1 MTHPLDEQGL
11 LRALDPHGMMALTL
25 DFPAQCQR
33 AIDLAREQSLPALPR
48 EPRLVVISGMG
59 GSGIGGDYLRVLL
72 EAEGSLPALVV
83 RDYHLP
89 HCVDEHTLLFA
100 ISYSGN
106 TEETLAC
113 YREARERKAMIVA
126 LSSGGELQA
135 LAQRDGV
142 PHLQVPGGQP
152 PRTALGYLFLPMMVL
167 CERWK
172 LLPNME
178 QARTR
183 TLQRLVQGRDHWGVN
198 SPYEQNPA
206 KQLAQALHGR
216 IPILYGSGDYRAI
229 IATRWKG
236 QINENAK
243 QHAFA
248 NTFPELNHNEI
259 LGWVGATQQANNF
272 SVVVLRDPD
281 ECRQTRTRI
290 EVTRNL
296 VGNAAEWHEVWA
308 DGTSLLERLLTLT
321 YLGDF
326 VSLYLAYLNRVDPY
340 TIDYIDLLKAELK
353 KAASSES

>member
-1 MTHPLDEQGL
+1 
-11 LRALDPHGMMALTL
+11 MMALTL
-25 DFPAQCQR
+25 DFPAQCER
-33 AIDLAREQSLPALPR
+33 AMRLALEWSLPPLPR
-48 EPRLVVISGMG
+48 EPHLVVISGMG
-59 GSGIGGDYLRVLL
+59 GSGIGGDYLRALF
-72 EAEGSLPALVV
+72 EAESHLPALVV

-89 HCVDEHTLLFA
+89 HCVDEHTLVFTV
-100 ISYSGN
+100 SYSGN

-113 YREARERKAMIVA
+113 YSAARERDAMIVS

-135 LAQRDGV
+135 WAHRDGV

-152 PRTALGYLFLPMMVL
+152 PRTALGYLFLPMLVL
-167 CERWK
+167 CERWS
-172 LLPNME
+172 LLPDME
-178 QARTR
+178 AARTR
-183 TLQRLVQGRDHWGVN
+183 TLQRLVQGRNRWGIHT
-198 SPYEQNPA
+198 PYEQNPA
-206 KQLAQALHGR
+206 KQLAQALHRR
-216 IPILYGSGDYRAI
+216 IPLLYGSGGYRAI

-259 LGWVGATQQANNF
+259 LGWVGATQQADNF

-281 ECRQTRTRI
+281 ESRQTRTRI

-308 DGTSLLERLLTLT
+308 EGASLLERLLTLT

-326 VSLYLAYLNRVDPY
+326 VSLYLAYLNQVDPY

-353 KAASSES
+353 KAASGEP

>member
-25 DFPAQCQR
+25 DFPKQCER
-33 AIDLAREQSLPALPR
+33 AMQLALEWSLPALPS

-59 GSGIGGDYLRVLL
+59 GSGIGGDYLRALF
-72 EAEGSLPALVV
+72 EAESHLPALVV

-89 HCVDEHTLLFA
+89 RCVDEHTLLFA
-100 ISYSGN
+100 VSYSGN
-106 TEETLAC
+106 TEETLTC
-113 YREARERKAMIVA
+113 YHQARERKAFIVA
-126 LSSGGELQA
+126 LSSGGELQT

-152 PRTALGYLFLPMMVL
+152 PRTALGYLFLPMLVL
-167 CERWK
+167 CERWN

-183 TLQRLVQGRDHWGVN
+183 TLQRLVQGRDRWGIH

-206 KQLAQALHGR
+206 KQLAQALHRR
-216 IPILYGSGDYRAI
+216 IPILYGSGGYRAI

-272 SVVVLRDPD
+272 SVVVLRDLD
-281 ECRQTRTRI
+281 ESRQTRTRV

-308 DGTSLLERLLTLT
+308 EGASLLERLLILT

-326 VSLYLAYLNRVDPY
+326 VSLYLAYLNQVDPY

-353 KAASSES
+353 KAASNEL

>member
-1 MTHPLDEQGL
+1 MTRPLDEQGL

-25 DFPAQCQR
+25 DFPMQCER
-33 AIDLAREQSLPALPR
+33 AMQLAMGWSLPPLPR

-59 GSGIGGDYLRVLL
+59 GSGIGGDYLRVLF
-72 EAEGSLPALVV
+72 EAESHLPALVV

-89 HCVDEHTLLFA
+89 RCVDKHTLVFA
-100 ISYSGN
+100 VSYSGN

-113 YREARERKAMIVA
+113 YHEACERNAMRVA

-152 PRTALGYLFLPMMVL
+152 PRTALGYLFLPMLVL
-167 CERWK
+167 CERWN
-172 LLPNME
+172 LLPKME

-183 TLQRLVQGRDHWGVN
+183 TLQRLVQGRDRWGIG

-216 IPILYGSGDYRAI
+216 IPLLYGSGGYRATV
-229 IATRWKG
+229 ATRWKG

-259 LGWVGATQQANNF
+259 LGWVGATQQANNL

-281 ECRQTRTRI
+281 ESHQTRTRV

-308 DGTSLLERLLTLT
+308 EGTSLFERLLTLT

-353 KAASSES
+353 KAASGKP